1 MTINSTC
8 NRQNVFLYPSNS
20 TGNSERIEI
29 AKKFNVGD
37 LVFTKMNKGFNKIDS
52 FTVLMQKIAN
62 WIYPKNINPSYSNY
76 THVAIR
82 LLSKLKTTH
91 SYE

>member
-37 LVFTKMNKGFNKIDS
+37 LVFTKMNK
-52 FTVLMQKIAN
+52 
-62 WIYPKNINPSYSNY
+62 
-76 THVAIR
+76 
-82 LLSKLKTTH
+82 
-91 SYE
+91 